1 MEQIYVQEAR
11 SEILIC
17 LDRHMSD
24 RLSALEEAAKA
35 LQREVLHERA
45 NPSRNANWE
54 SRGNEL

>member
-17 LDRHMSD
+17 LNRHMSD

-35 LQREVLHERA
+35 LQREVLREKS
-45 NPSRNANWE
+45 NPNRNTNWE
-54 SRGNEL
+54 SHGNEL